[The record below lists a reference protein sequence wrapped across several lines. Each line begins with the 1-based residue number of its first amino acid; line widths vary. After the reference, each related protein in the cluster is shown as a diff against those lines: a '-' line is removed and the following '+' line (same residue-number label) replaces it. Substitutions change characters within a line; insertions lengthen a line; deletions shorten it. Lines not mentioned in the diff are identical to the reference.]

1 MSRASM
7 LYLQRKKRV
16 IGRLWP
22 RPTFTTHSLHA
33 HFRPHVTLPG
43 LRDVENPGAR
53 LATVPL
59 EQVPAHVRNED
70 DESCC

>member
-7 LYLQRKKRV
+7 LYLLRKKRV
-16 IGRLWP
+16 AGKLWP
-22 RPTFTTHSLHA
+22 RPTFTTNSLHT
-33 HFRPHVTLPG
+33 HFRPHVVLPD

-53 LATVPL
+53 LAVVPL

-70 DESCC
+70 DS